1 MIGQTISHYK
11 ILEKL
16 GEGGMGVVYKAH
28 DTTLNRTVALKFL
41 PDKVNKDETAKAR
54 FLQEAQAAAGLNHPN
69 ICTIFGVEEYEGPQG
84 GKQLFIS
91 MEFIEGGTLGDKI
104 PFSKVDDAITIA
116 TQIGEAL
123 QEAHAKGIVHR
134 DIKADNIMLTSKG
147 QAKVMDFGLA
157 KLKGS
162 LKLTKTSSTVGTL
175 GYMAPEQIQGGEVDY
190 RSDIFSFG
198 VLLFEML
205 TGKLPFR
212 GEHQAAM
219 VYSIVNEEPA
229 PLTKYQPDLS
239 AELERIVG
247 RALEKVPED
256 RYQSVADMISEL
268 RRERKKTTRVPRLSS
283 ADSRL
288 PSAEQSTPVLH
299 KPAGKRKLILFGSVG
314 LALLV
319 AGLVIYLYIGRVQ
332 SIDSLAVLPFENVG
346 ASQEQEYLSDGLT
359 ESIINNLTKI
369 ASLRVVPRSTV
380 FRFKGKEMDVQD
392 VGSKLNVRAVLSGR
406 ITHRDQVLDVQVD
419 LIDVNRQS
427 ELWGNRYQSS
437 TTDLLS
443 LQQQITNDVSSKLGL
458 GLSTET
464 REKLAHRSTANT
476 QAYQLYLQGRYYW
489 NKRSAVALERAID
502 YYNQAI
508 ALDSTYALAYSGL
521 ADCYIIQS
529 QYSGIP
535 TRITV
540 PMALKSARHA
550 LELDNS
556 LAEAHNTIAF
566 CYYQEWKYD
575 DAEREFKQSIALNP
589 RYATTYQWYNIML
602 LRIGRVEE
610 ASALIRQAHELDPL
624 SPIIELNVGAISL
637 ARGQFEEAL
646 GYFAKCVELD
656 PSFAVGYQWEGMTSY
671 KLRRYPEAQMQLE
684 KAVEL
689 SGRSSECISSLGYF
703 YAKRGMREKALALV
717 KENERRYSA
726 GTGSAYN
733 IARIYAGL
741 GDKEKAI
748 DFLGQDLTDHSIW
761 IPNLVFDHVWDDFRS
776 DPRFIALTKKVGLM
790 K

>member
-1 MIGQTISHYK
+1 VIGQTISHYK

-28 DTTLNRTVALKFL
+28 DTTLNRTIALKFL

-69 ICTIFGVEEYEGPQG
+69 ICTIFGVEEYEG
-84 GKQLFIS
+84 KLFIS
-91 MEFIEGGTLGDKI
+91 MEYIEGGTLGEKI

-123 QEAHAKGIVHR
+123 QEAHTKGIVHR

-162 LKLTKTSSTVGTL
+162 LKLTRTSSTVGTL

-212 GEHQAAM
+212 GEHEAAM

-239 AELERIVG
+239 PELERIIG

-256 RYQSVADMISEL
+256 RYQSVADMVSEL
-268 RRERKKTTRVPRLSS
+268 RRERKKTTKVGRLSVPE
-283 ADSRL
+283 SRP
-288 PSAEQSTPVLH
+288 PSAEESSPVV
-299 KPAGKRKLILFGSVG
+299 KKTSAKKKAIVFGSIG
-314 LALLV
+314 LFLL
-319 AGLVIYLYIGRVQ
+319 AIGSAIYLYVGHGQ

-346 ASQEQEYLSDGLT
+346 ASPEQEYLSDGLT

-380 FRFKGKEMDVQD
+380 FRFKGKEMDVQE

-406 ITHRDQVLDVQVD
+406 ITHHDQVLDVQVD
-419 LIDVNRQS
+419 LIDVSRQS
-427 ELWGNRYQSS
+427 ELWGNLYHSS
-437 TTDLLS
+437 TSDILS
-443 LQQQITNDVSSKLGL
+443 LQQQITDDISSKLGI

-464 REKLAHRSTANT
+464 REKLAKKSTANT

-489 NKRSAVALERAID
+489 NKRNTVAIGRSID
-502 YYNQAI
+502 YFNQAI
-508 ALDSTYALAYSGL
+508 ALDSTYALAYAGL
-521 ADCYIIQS
+521 ADSYIIQS

-540 PMALKSARHA
+540 PMAMASARHA
-550 LELDNS
+550 LALDNS
-556 LAEAHNTIAF
+556 VAEAHTTIAF
-566 CYYQEWKYD
+566 CYYQDWKYD

-589 RYATTYQWYNIML
+589 RYGTTYQWYNIML
-602 LRIGRVEE
+602 LRMGRLEE
-610 ASALIRQAHELDPL
+610 ASAMIQHAHELDPF
-624 SPIIELNVGAISL
+624 SPVIALNVGVIPMV
-637 ARGQFEEAL
+637 RGQFEDAL
-646 GYFAKCVELD
+646 AYVSKAVELD
-656 PSFAVGYQWEGMTSY
+656 PSFAPGYEYEGIANYELKKYS
-671 KLRRYPEAQMQLE
+671 EAQAEFE

-689 SGRSSECISSLGYF
+689 SGRSSECLSSLGYF
-703 YAKRGMREKALALV
+703 YAKRGMREKALQLL
-717 KENERRYSA
+717 KENELRYRT

-741 GDKEKAI
+741 GEKDKALEL
-748 DFLGQDLTDHSIW
+748 LGQDLNDRSIW
-761 IPNLVFDHVWDDFRS
+761 IGNLLIDLVWEDLRT
-776 DPRFIALTKKVGLM
+776 DPRFIALTKKVGLT